1 MGARPHPT
9 TLAPARLRYTP
20 GVLERKYEWERLA
33 EYPASLR
40 TFQAAGYQIWHLFG
54 TGKGADHLLESN
66 WSAMRELPPLAEVT
80 DATIR
85 AEEVNARNLAH
96 DQRRRGP
103 GFAIPWDLHPKSLHA
118 EFAHNTDLLLTLQ
131 SGAVRRS
138 REVGI
143 SERTPFGLGGGM
155 CAHVLRDGTAAELI
169 ACDRVEVGEF
179 RVPGER

>member
-1 MGARPHPT
+1 MKLDVEGYEPTVLAGAK
-9 TLAPARLRYTP
+9 AMLRHYPPKAILTEYTP

-85 AEEVNARNLAH
+85 
-96 DQRRRGP
+96 
-103 GFAIPWDLHPKSLHA
+103 
-118 EFAHNTDLLLTLQ
+118 
-131 SGAVRRS
+131 
-138 REVGI
+138 
-143 SERTPFGLGGGM
+143 
-155 CAHVLRDGTAAELI
+155 
-169 ACDRVEVGEF
+169 
-179 RVPGER
+179 